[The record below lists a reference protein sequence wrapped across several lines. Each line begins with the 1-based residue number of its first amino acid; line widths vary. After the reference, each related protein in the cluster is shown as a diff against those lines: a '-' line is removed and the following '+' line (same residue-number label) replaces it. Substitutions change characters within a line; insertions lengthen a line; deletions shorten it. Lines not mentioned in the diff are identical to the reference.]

1 MTSVTEEPISPTHA
15 DLPPTPIS
23 FADFLEWVD
32 EDTHAEWVDGQIIM
46 TSPASDN
53 HQMLRDF
60 LVKVVGVYVDT
71 HRLGWLWGGF
81 LMKTEVRPSG
91 REPDIVFVAEER
103 RNRVTPTYLD
113 GPADLVVE
121 IISPDSIA
129 RDRGE
134 KFVEYEAAG
143 IPEYWLLDPLRQ
155 EALFYWRGEDQLYH
169 AAPID
174 AAGIYCSRVLPGFW
188 LDVDWLWQRPLPAI
202 EPILIALGDE
212 IYAYYLLDQ
221 LRGRL
226 GDAAIRAR
234 LDSPAADDATGG

>member
-32 EDTHAEWVDGQIIM
+32 EDTRAEWVDGQIIM

-53 HQMLRDF
+53 HQMIRDF
-60 LVKVVGVYVDT
+60 LILVMKPFIET
-71 HRLGWLWGGF
+71 RSLGWIRGGF

-188 LDVDWLWQRPLPAI
+188 LDVDWLWQQPFPT
-202 EPILIALGDE
+202 DE
-212 IYAYYLLDQ
+212 VYTAYLLDQ
-221 LRGRL
+221 LRERL
-226 GDAAIRAR
+226 GNAAIRAR
-234 LDSPAADDATGG
+234 LDAAAADEEQ

>member
-1 MTSVTEEPISPTHA
+1 MTSVTEEPISSAQTT
-15 DLPPTPIS
+15 LPPTPIS
-23 FADFLEWVD
+23 FEDFLEWVD
-32 EDTHAEWVDGQIIM
+32 EDTRAEWVDGQIIM
-46 TSPASDN
+46 TSPAGDN
-53 HQMLRDF
+53 HQMVRDF
-60 LVKVVGVYVDT
+60 LILVMKPFVET
-71 HRLGWLWGGF
+71 HGLGWIRGGF

-103 RNRVTPTYLD
+103 RNVVTPTYLD

-121 IISPDSIA
+121 IISPDSIE

-155 EALFYWRGEDQLYH
+155 EALFYWRGEDNLYH

-174 AAGIYCSRVLPGFW
+174 PEGIYRSQALPGFW

-212 IYAYYLLDQ
+212 TYAYYLLDQ

-226 GDAAIRAR
+226 GDASIRAR
-234 LDSPAADDATGG
+234 LDSPAEDGK

>member
-1 MTSVTEEPISPTHA
+1 MTSVTEEPISTVQA
-15 DLPPTPIS
+15 ALPPTPIS
-23 FADFLEWVD
+23 FEDFLEWVD
-32 EDTHAEWVDGQIIM
+32 EDTRAEWVDGRIIM
-46 TSPASDN
+46 TSPAGDN
-53 HQMLRDF
+53 HQMIRDF

-71 HRLGWLWGGF
+71 HRLGWLCGGF

-103 RNRVTPTYLD
+103 RSSVTPTYLD

-121 IISPDSIA
+121 IISPDSIE

-155 EALFYWRGEDQLYH
+155 EALFYWRGEDNLYH

-174 AAGIYCSRVLPGFW
+174 PEGIYRSRTLPGFR

-212 IYAYYLLDQ
+212 TYAYYLLDQ

-226 GDAAIRAR
+226 GDAGIRAR
-234 LDSPAADDATGG
+234 LESPGEDGE